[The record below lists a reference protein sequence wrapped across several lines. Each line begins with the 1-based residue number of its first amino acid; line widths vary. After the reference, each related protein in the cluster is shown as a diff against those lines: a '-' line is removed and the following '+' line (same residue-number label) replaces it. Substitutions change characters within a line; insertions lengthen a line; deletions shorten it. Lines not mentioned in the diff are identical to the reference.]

1 MALRNQLEGIAEREE
16 VVHISASIRARASRN
31 FVQKEPSRGTLQ
43 RRAAKLLAA
52 VLRLPS
58 CCCRE
63 WLV

>member
-31 FVQKEPSRGTLQ
+31 FVQKEPCRGTLQ
-43 RRAAKLLAA
+43 RRAAKLPAA

-63 WLV
+63 RLV